1 MIRRNLE
8 GIDALA
14 QVRQTNGFLEALNGP
29 LPSATRR
36 ARGFKRLST
45 LRTVIF
51 LIAGHAT
58 AIGEGLGTASSARR

>member
-8 GIDALA
+8 GIDSLA

-29 LPSATRR
+29 FPSATRR
-36 ARGFKRLST
+36 ARGFTRLST
-45 LRTVIF
+45 LRTVIV

-58 AIGEGLGTASSARR
+58 AIGGLGTASSARR

>member
-29 LPSATRR
+29 FPSATRT
-36 ARGFKRLST
+36 RL
-45 LRTVIF
+45 
-51 LIAGHAT
+51 HA
-58 AIGEGLGTASSARR
+58 AVHPPHRDRPDRRPRNGDWGAWDRV